1 MLGPSYNIHCGVP
14 QGCPL
19 SPIAFLVVAEAL
31 TRLVLDDD
39 GIEGVQVGE
48 TVHKISQ
55 FADDTTLLLRT
66 LASLPAVW
74 RILDVYESAT
84 GMRANPNKFEGILC
98 GALRH
103 RGLPADH
110 PGLAGQGA
118 LINWLASGQ
127 RTKLLGIPFWINDEN
142 AADCEEQFWEH
153 LYFRTKT
160 AMARWRQV
168 FTLTVHGRVMI
179 ANAMVYSRPRY
190 WMQVMAAPRWFHD
203 AIESDVRAL
212 LWSKDPTFDGDAI
225 GTDKD
230 GQPWIRRE
238 ALSLRRQIDEHGN
251 GLGLALLDWPNHVRA
266 LQTHALLSYLDASQ
280 APWKLVLDQWFA
292 RSYLRRGAVL
302 AAVQECDL
310 CRPRTEGAPLLL
322 PSFWVDALDS
332 IRYLHLTPITG
343 ALSREGVQSMPLW
356 DNLFFKL
363 PQSVQVFRDLWE
375 RVAAFNLN
383 NLTKR
388 DGSLYTD
395 SEIWDYIRATARVT
409 PCDEFLYYKGTR
421 YTKRRILDS
430 WRSEDHGRDP
440 GGIHEAAHLR
450 PPRALARLSVH
461 SQRSCIHSA
470 HSQPHAPALS
480 LTCPTAQQ

>member
-238 ALSLRRQIDEHGN
+238 ALSLRRHRRAWERARARAPR
-251 GLGLALLDWPNHVRA
+251 LAESRSCPPDPRATLLPRRLAGALEASTRSVVR
-266 LQTHALLSYLDASQ
+266 
-280 APWKLVLDQWFA
+280 P
-292 RSYLRRGAVL
+292 
-302 AAVQECDL
+302 
-310 CRPRTEGAPLLL
+310 LL
-322 PSFWVDALDS
+322 PS
-332 IRYLHLTPITG
+332 
-343 ALSREGVQSMPLW
+343 
-356 DNLFFKL
+356 
-363 PQSVQVFRDLWE
+363 
-375 RVAAFNLN
+375 
-383 NLTKR
+383 
-388 DGSLYTD
+388 
-395 SEIWDYIRATARVT
+395 
-409 PCDEFLYYKGTR
+409 
-421 YTKRRILDS
+421 
-430 WRSEDHGRDP
+430 
-440 GGIHEAAHLR
+440 
-450 PPRALARLSVH
+450 
-461 SQRSCIHSA
+461 
-470 HSQPHAPALS
+470 
-480 LTCPTAQQ
+480 